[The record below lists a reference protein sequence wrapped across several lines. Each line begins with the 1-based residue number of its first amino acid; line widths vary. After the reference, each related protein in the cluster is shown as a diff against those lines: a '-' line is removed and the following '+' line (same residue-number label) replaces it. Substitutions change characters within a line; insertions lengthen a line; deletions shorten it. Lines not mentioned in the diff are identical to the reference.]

1 MGVESERFARLRLLF
16 KNEGLQKLQDA
27 TVMVLGLGGVGSA
40 CAEAL
45 ARGGVGNLI
54 VLDRDVVEE
63 SNINRQ
69 ALAFTSTLGKVKA
82 EVMEGMIKEI
92 QPDCTVTAERV
103 FLTPDNLAETLDKFP
118 RPDYVI
124 DCIDTITQKL
134 AVYQWA
140 AERGLN
146 LVASMGAANRLDPT
160 MLQFANIRRT
170 YNCSMS
176 KVVRA
181 ECRKRQI
188 YGLEVLFSTE
198 LPFKVEK
205 VPGAKAKGETL
216 GSMSYMPPIMGQ
228 MLAGKVIRQLAG
240 MEEIPAPPYLGS
252 QAGEEDAAGQHLP
265 QPR

>member
-1 MGVESERFARLRLLF
+1 MGIESERFARLKLLF
-16 KNEGLQKLQDA
+16 KDEGLQKLQDA

-92 QPDCTVTAERV
+92 QPDCIVTAERV
-103 FLTPDNLAETLDKFP
+103 FLTRDTLAETLDRFP

-124 DCIDTITQKL
+124 DCIDTITQKM
-134 AVYQWA
+134 AIYEWA
-140 AERGLN
+140 AERGIN

-160 MLQFANIRRT
+160 MLTFANIRRT

-176 KVVRA
+176 KVIRS

-188 YGLEVLFSTE
+188 YGINVLFSTE
-198 LPFKVEK
+198 LPFSVEK
-205 VPGAKAKGETL
+205 AAGAKTKGETL

-240 MEEIPAPPYLGS
+240 MEPIPAPPSLGS
-252 QAGEEDAAGQHLP
+252 ADAEQGEPRTVATAGN
-265 QPR
+265 

>member
-1 MGVESERFARLRLLF
+1 MGVESERFARLRLLVTD
-16 KNEGLQKLQDA
+16 EGLQKLQDA
-27 TVMVLGLGGVGSA
+27 TVMVIGLGGVGSA

-45 ARGGVGNLI
+45 ARGGVGNLQ
-54 VLDRDVVEE
+54 VLDGDVVEE

-82 EVMEGMIKEI
+82 EVMAGMIKEI
-92 QPDCTVTAERV
+92 QPDCNVTAERI
-103 FLTPDNLAETLDKFP
+103 FLTLDNLVETLDKFP

-134 AVYQWA
+134 AIYQWA
-140 AERGLN
+140 AERRLN

-160 MLQFANIRRT
+160 MLEFSDIGRT
-170 YNCSMS
+170 YNCSLS
-176 KVVRA
+176 RVIRV

-188 YGLEVLFSTE
+188 NGLEVLFSTE

-205 VPGAKAKGETL
+205 IGEGKTKGESL

-240 MEEIPAPPYLGS
+240 MEKIPTPPYLGLLP
-252 QAGEEDAAGQHLP
+252 GEQNTSGKNATR
-265 QPR
+265 PR

>member
-82 EVMEGMIKEI
+82 QVMEGMIKEI
-92 QPDCTVTAERV
+92 QPDCKVIAEQV
-103 FLTPDNLAETLDKFP
+103 FLTPQNIAETLDRFP

-124 DCIDTITQKL
+124 DCIDTISQKL
-134 AVYQWA
+134 AVYRWA
-140 AERGLN
+140 AENGIHL
-146 LVASMGAANRLDPT
+146 LASMGAANRLDPT
-160 MLQFANIRRT
+160 LLEFSTIHKT

-176 KVVRA
+176 RVIRS
-181 ECRKRQI
+181 ECRKRRI
-188 YGLEVLFSTE
+188 HGVEVLFSTE
-198 LPFKVEK
+198 LPFAVEK
-205 VPGAKAKGETL
+205 TGGNTKGETL

-240 MEEIPAPPYLGS
+240 MEEIPTPPYLKPHP
-252 QAGEEDAAGQHLP
+252 GE
-265 QPR
+265 